1 MIVLVACAVGALSA
15 AEATLP
21 RMEVQADR
29 SQYEAGETAVVSL
42 RTHSGGPSDVY
53 IILTTPAGRQLYA
66 DSALQFRRHRVA
78 AATNFILAE
87 ARIEVPLSL
96 ATSALTRPGE
106 YTIEA
111 IVTPP
116 GAGVGNGELAGS
128 AKFLVSL
135 PGLNY
140 LAIHNPDSPR
150 FDPDCAACHVD
161 KTRNVS
167 LAPGIPS
174 FHTIKYRMFSAG
186 GVSQSCVICHKG
198 ADLVDQS
205 QAALR
210 KDTSPE
216 FCARCHGSFATGTRL
231 FAK

>member
-1 MIVLVACAVGALSA
+1 MICTAAQSWADGPARIALSA
-15 AEATLP
+15 
-21 RMEVQADR
+21 DR
-29 SQYEAGETAVVSL
+29 ANYVAGETAKVTLQTSA
-42 RTHSGGPSDVY
+42 GGPSDVY

-66 DSALQFRRHRVA
+66 DPALQFRRQHVA
-78 AATNFILAE
+78 AATNFMVADGQV
-87 ARIEVPLSL
+87 EVPLSL
-96 ATSALTRPGE
+96 ATSALARPGE
-106 YTIEA
+106 YRLEA
-111 IVTPP
+111 YVTPP
-116 GAGVGNGELAGS
+116 GAGLGDGELVGT
-128 AKFLVSL
+128 AKFLVTL

-150 FDPDCAACHVD
+150 FDPDCAACHAD

-186 GVSQSCVICHKG
+186 EVSHPCVICHEG

-205 QAALR
+205 QAVLR

-216 FCARCHGSFATGTRL
+216 LCAQCHGAFATGKRL